1 MRIAAYIALVIGIAV
16 AIALVVWHGFDTVV
30 ASLASLGAG
39 VLLLPLVYT
48 PHIFG
53 AATSWSLLFPLGR
66 RPRFAITLRAIWI
79 GIAVETLLPLAG
91 LAAEIVKARL
101 LIRAGVRGADAASL
115 AVVDMTVQV
124 VVLICWGVIGVA
136 ALVASGNEGT
146 LFWPAVGG
154 AAVLAVAASLFLY
167 LQHAGLV
174 GTFALRMAG
183 KLKSERWRG
192 ITDGAAHLDR
202 TIREIYER
210 PGRIVLSGAIRC
222 CTRSVMAIELWLAG
236 WLMHHPIAAIDAVMF
251 IGVVGTVRAMT
262 FILPGG
268 WGLQEGAYVLLGH
281 LVGVSPDIALAL
293 SLASRARE
301 LILGVPALLVWHVS
315 EGRGLIAAR
324 SIKAS
329 ELDPA

>member
-1 MRIAAYIALVIGIAV
+1 V
-16 AIALVVWHGFDTVV
+16 
-30 ASLASLGAG
+30 
-39 VLLLPLVYT
+39 
-48 PHIFG
+48 
-53 AATSWSLLFPLGR
+53 
-66 RPRFAITLRAIWI
+66 RP
-79 GIAVETLLPLAG
+79 
-91 LAAEIVKARL
+91 
-101 LIRAGVRGADAASL
+101 ADAASL

-136 ALVASGNEGT
+136 ALVAGGNEGT

-154 AAVLAVAASLFLY
+154 AALLAIAAALFLY

-174 GTFALRMAG
+174 GAFALRMAG
-183 KLKSERWRG
+183 KLKSARWQG

-222 CTRSVMAIELWLAG
+222 CTRSVMAIELWLAA

-251 IGVVGTVRAMT
+251 IGVVGTVRAMA

-281 LVGVSPDIALAL
+281 LFGVPPDIALAL

-324 SIKAS
+324 GIKSS